1 MSDPETRETAG
12 ALLIDIEGR
21 FLLQR
26 RDNVPGILY
35 PGHIGLF
42 GGHREGDETFLQCV
56 SREVHEETGYRIREN
71 DFEQLG
77 WYRGVHA
84 DGVNAVSALFIAH
97 NIPVDALIITEES
110 LLILAPEDVP
120 ALRVQMSPSARAAL
134 EIFKGD
140 S

>member
-56 SREVHEETGYRIREN
+56 SREVHEETGYRIPEN
-71 DFEQLG
+71 EFEQLG

-97 NIPVDALIITEES
+97 NIPVDALTITEGS
-110 LLILAPEDVP
+110 LLIVGPEDVS
-120 ALRVQMSPSARAAL
+120 ALRVQMSPSAHTAL